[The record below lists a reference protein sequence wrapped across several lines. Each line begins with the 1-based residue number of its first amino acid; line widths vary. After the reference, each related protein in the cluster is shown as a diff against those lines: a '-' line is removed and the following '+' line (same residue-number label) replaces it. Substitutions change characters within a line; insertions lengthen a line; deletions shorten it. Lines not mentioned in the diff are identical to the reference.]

1 MGRFERL
8 EKLMDYFAENTVP
21 GCGCCIMENDEV
33 LFEKYAGL
41 TNLET
46 REKVDAKT
54 LFRQASTTKLFTYA
68 IMGMLY
74 EEGAFLFSDPVYEYL
89 PEWRNTKKWIQTPGG
104 VQIVPVGRPITIMD
118 AATMR
123 CGLPYCMMPDFHA
136 TDPTYLGM
144 SRQMER
150 LNAMESHTIRDEV
163 RAMAEV
169 PIAFEPGTHWLYGF
183 GSEIIGA
190 VLEEI
195 TGKKVRELFAERI
208 IEPLGLKDSLTY
220 HDEESHKRMVTL
232 YGKDSEGHFCRPEAD
247 FDAATDPEKTV
258 PGARCSLLSTPHDF
272 AVFMQMLANGGSY
285 KGIRLLSE
293 GTVQMLHS
301 NCLNA
306 AQLKDFNCDYL
317 AGYGYGYG
325 FRTLM
330 DKGAGSHNGSVGA
343 FGWTGGFGTWAEA
356 DPVRKL
362 SLVYM
367 HNMVPNEERYHHLRF
382 RNTAYACIGAAENQK
397 QQETL

>member
-1 MGRFERL
+1 MGRFDRL
-8 EKLMDYFAENTVP
+8 EKLMDFFAANTVP

-33 LFEKYAGL
+33 LFEKYAGCS
-41 TNLET
+41 NLET
-46 REKVDAKT
+46 GEKVNERT

-74 EEGAFLFSDPVYEYL
+74 EEGAFLFTDPIYEYL
-89 PEWRNTKKWIQTPGG
+89 PEWKNVNKWIQTPNGFE
-104 VQIVPVGRPITIMD
+104 IVPVEKPITIMD

-123 CGLPYCMMPDFHA
+123 CGLPYCMVPDTSS
-136 TDPTYLGM
+136 TDPTFLAM

-150 LNAMESHTIRDEV
+150 LNALESHTIRDEV
-163 RAMAEV
+163 RAMADV
-169 PIAFEPGTHWLYGF
+169 PLAFEPGTHWLYGF

-195 TGKKVRELFAERI
+195 TGKHVRELFVERV

-220 HDEESHKRMVTL
+220 HDEESLKRIVTM
-232 YGKDSEGHFCRPEAD
+232 YGKDKDGKFFRPQAD
-247 FDAATDPEKTV
+247 FNAATDPKQTV
-258 PGARCSLLSTPHDF
+258 PGARCSLLSSPHDF
-272 AVFMQMLANGGSY
+272 AVFMQMLANGGTY
-285 KGIRLLSE
+285 RGKRLLSA
-293 GTVQMLHS
+293 GTVEMLHT
-301 NCLNA
+301 NCLNET
-306 AQLKDFNCDYL
+306 QQKDFNCDYL

-325 FRTLM
+325 FRTLI
-330 DKGAGSHNGSVGA
+330 DKGAGSHNGPLGA

-367 HNMVPNEERYHHLRF
+367 HNMAPNEEYYHHLRF
-382 RNTAYACIGAAENQK
+382 RNTAYACIGDIE
-397 QQETL
+397 